1 MASTVTGRGSNN
13 IATVKSLYKAFG
25 YFWMLCLEKD
35 MDFASPNHCKRC
47 FVKHHRF
54 ATLQH
59 CRGDGNS
66 WLEVS
71 ETSGAVA
78 CSGKELPCLV
88 LHNALTWPRQAGEWL
103 EMAVEFIMPG
113 VLSMVESTKFT
124 KHCQVFWKKKQRF
137 PVQKGDYTIQVYGD
151 HSKPLLYMNHYKDQ
165 LLKKHPFVFPMI
177 SIRFNVISTEKG
189 MASASAF
196 AFVPY
201 LKVGGLEKRRCES
214 QIRSAS
220 FQSPTSHK

>member
-1 MASTVTGRGSNN
+1 
-13 IATVKSLYKAFG
+13 
-25 YFWMLCLEKD
+25 MLCLEKG
-35 MDFASPNHCKRC
+35 MDFANPNHCKRC

-113 VLSMVESTKFT
+113 VLSMVEPTKFT
-124 KHCQVFWKKKQRF
+124 KHCQVFWKKSRGFRYK
-137 PVQKGDYTIQVYGD
+137 KGIILSRYMGIIVN
-151 HSKPLLYMNHYKDQ
+151 HYMNHYKHQ
-165 LLKKHPFVFPMI
+165 LLCLIPLFSRWFLFDLTSSALKKAWRQH
-177 SIRFNVISTEKG
+177 
-189 MASASAF
+189 
-196 AFVPY
+196 
-201 LKVGGLEKRRCES
+201 
-214 QIRSAS
+214 QRSPSSRIWRWEGWRNDAVN
-220 FQSPTSHK
+220 PG

>member
-1 MASTVTGRGSNN
+1 
-13 IATVKSLYKAFG
+13 
-25 YFWMLCLEKD
+25 MLCLEKG
-35 MDFASPNHCKRC
+35 MDFANPNHCKRC

-113 VLSMVESTKFT
+113 VLSMVEPTKFT
-124 KHCQVFWKKKQRF
+124 KHCQVLWKKSRGFRYK
-137 PVQKGDYTIQVYGD
+137 KGIILSRYMGIIVN
-151 HSKPLLYMNHYKDQ
+151 HYMNHYKHQ
-165 LLKKHPFVFPMI
+165 LLCLIPLFSPMI

-214 QIRSAS
+214 RIRSAS